1 MVEPVD
7 SLREEVSDFPELE
20 ALEDFLVLEA
30 SVDFPE

>member
-1 MVEPVD
+1 LAEALVEA
-7 SLREEVSDFPELE
+7 LEEVSDFPELE